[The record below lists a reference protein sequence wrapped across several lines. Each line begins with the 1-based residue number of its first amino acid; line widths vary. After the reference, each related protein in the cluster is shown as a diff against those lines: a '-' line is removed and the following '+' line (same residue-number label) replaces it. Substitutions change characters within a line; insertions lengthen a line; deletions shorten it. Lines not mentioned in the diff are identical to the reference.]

1 MSFEHLAEVTGN
13 ASAKILGDTLDAA
26 TGQLLSNGKS
36 PARRLGSLDNR
47 GSHFYIAM
55 YWAQAI
61 AGQTDDPALAAK
73 FAPLAAV
80 LAANEQTI
88 VEELGAVQGSPADIG
103 GYYFPDPAKA
113 RAIMRPSD
121 TLNTALAIL

>member
-1 MSFEHLAEVTGN
+1 MLEGKKIIITGG
-13 ASAKILGDTLDAA
+13 ASGIGRA
-26 TGQLLSNGKS
+26 T
-36 PARRLGSLDNR
+36 
-47 GSHFYIAM
+47 
-55 YWAQAI
+55 
-61 AGQTDDPALAAK
+61 
-73 FAPLAAV
+73 AV